1 MCLWRRLKNYLK
13 PLSQAGTFKVGV
25 SCTCSDSR
33 RTYLHLYACS
43 VEMMWVLKAGVHDVW
58 IGYRA
63 VESTGKPVDSSSK
76 FAKWIW
82 VDNSEASYT
91 NLARQKC
98 FKVFLEPK
106 TWHQAQR
113 ACEQWD
119 RESSTVSSQDT
130 YSDGRS
136 GLASVTSSEDA
147 RFLSELA
154 LDVAQKYANQNTA
167 KAHTMQQ
174 IYIGFNRRHTK
185 DFVWS
190 DGSGMSFLAVRPCGS
205 ALESDPRVLI
215 LDNIMQI
222 SNIDQILA
230 CRISSRYWWL
240 CLQTRLHR
248 GHIVRN
254 RPMPVAFLV
263 CVSDRLH
270 RCTCE

>member
-1 MCLWRRLKNYLK
+1 VKTCSSNVSKSFAKVVSTSPRPKYNVKRGVGTSLPSCQKKSRRLRKTWPTPSKCHTVRGMCLWRHSKKYLK
-13 PLSQAGTFKVGV
+13 PLSHAETFKVGE
-25 SCTCSDSR
+25 SCACSDSQH
-33 RTYLHLYACS
+33 TYLHLYACI

-113 ACEQWD
+113 ACEQWE
-119 RESSTVSSQDT
+119 RESGTVSSQDT
-130 YSDGRS
+130 YSNGRS
-136 GLASVTSSEDA
+136 GLASITSSEDA

-154 LDVAQKYANQNTA
+154 LDVAQKYDNQNTA
-167 KAHTMQQ
+167 KAHTMHQ
-174 IYIGFNRRHTK
+174 IYIGFNKRHTK

-190 DGSGMSFLAVRPCGS
+190 DGSGIVISCCGS
-205 ALESDPRVLI
+205 
-215 LDNIMQI
+215 
-222 SNIDQILA
+222 
-230 CRISSRYWWL
+230 
-240 CLQTRLHR
+240 LQLSHTR
-248 GHIVRN
+248 
-254 RPMPVAFLV
+254 
-263 CVSDRLH
+263 
-270 RCTCE
+270 